1 MVFKKVKIPKALR
14 EQVWLKFNGR
24 VYDAKCYIKWCK
36 NNITVYDYEC
46 SHCIPEKNGGPT
58 TLENLRPCCSRCN
71 KSMSYTYTIDEFNK
85 LGKEQT
91 KYCSSCPC
99 VIC

>member
-1 MVFKKVKIPKALR
+1 MVYKKVKIPKALR
-14 EQVWLKFNGR
+14 EQVWLKYNGR

-46 SHCIPEKNGGPT
+46 SHNIPEIKSGPT

-71 KSMSYTYTIDEFNK
+71 KSMGSLYTIDEFNK
-85 LGKEQT
+85 LGENQESK
-91 KYCSSCPC
+91 CCPC